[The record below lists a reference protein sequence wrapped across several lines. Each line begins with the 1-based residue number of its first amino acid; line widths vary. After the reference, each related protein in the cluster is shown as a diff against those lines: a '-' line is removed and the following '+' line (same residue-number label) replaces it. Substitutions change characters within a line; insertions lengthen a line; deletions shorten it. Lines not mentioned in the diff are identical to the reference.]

1 MIGLEREC
9 DTFCRYLAGAECGE
23 RVRAKYREAHEL
35 GIVAV
40 DGASTRFDRALV
52 AFARLGTF
60 STRLADAHARLFR
73 NGGLLRR
80 KLVLLLALL
89 ETHADTV
96 GRVDA
101 PTVSGPVAFVVE
113 TTLRLAVFA
122 LLALLG
128 LFVFLP
134 LRALCAIGGDR

>member
-1 MIGLEREC
+1 
-9 DTFCRYLAGAECGE
+9 
-23 RVRAKYREAHEL
+23 
-35 GIVAV
+35 
-40 DGASTRFDRALV
+40 
-52 AFARLGTF
+52 TF

-101 PTVSGPVAFVVE
+101 PSVSGPVAFVVE
-113 TTLRLAVFA
+113 TALRLAVFA

-134 LRALCAIGGDR
+134 LRALCALGGDR